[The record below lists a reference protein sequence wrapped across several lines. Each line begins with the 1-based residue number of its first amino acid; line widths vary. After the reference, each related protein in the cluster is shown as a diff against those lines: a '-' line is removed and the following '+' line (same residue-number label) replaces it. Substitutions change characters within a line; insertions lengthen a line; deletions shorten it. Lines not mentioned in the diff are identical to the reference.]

1 MKSGMGRCLG
11 PALVCLLTMWDRFGA
26 IHDCTSGCSLS
37 GSCCPLTTSTC
48 DANGQFIMNPT
59 TSTTEQTFSGCT
71 LGNICSNI
79 GNRAVSTSCIE
90 TPGARSVISL
100 QQCGSEFL
108 FPPTHTP
115 SFLSIV
121 ERADGEIDG
130 IVEDG
135 EDCDPGGNT
144 TSTCCDSS
152 SKFKSLPIPYF

>member
-1 MKSGMGRCLG
+1 MYCNTLY
-11 PALVCLLTMWDRFGA
+11 RFGA

-48 DANGQFIMNPT
+48 NANGQFIMNPT

-79 GNRAVSTSCIE
+79 GNRAVSTSCIQ
-90 TPGARSVISL
+90 TPGDRSVISL
-100 QQCGSEFL
+100 QQCGSEFSSPFL
-108 FPPTHTP
+108 FPGHQ
-115 SFLSIV
+115 
-121 ERADGEIDG
+121 RADGEIDG

-144 TSTCCDSS
+144 TSSCCDSS
-152 SKFKSLPIPYF
+152 SKS